1 MLSLGMAF
9 FTQDYLD
16 FFIELAPNNN
26 KDWFDA
32 NRKRYENSVKKPFTA
47 FVQHMIRYMEKY
59 EPRLKDL
66 DPAACIF
73 RINRDIRFA
82 KDKSPYKLFCS
93 AVIAPNGKKSASVH
107 GIYFELGPEAIR
119 VYGGIY
125 EIDKENL
132 LQVREGIAQ
141 NRQQFAQLIGNNA
154 FKDVFGEIRGE
165 KNKLLPADL
174 KAAGDEQPLIY
185 NKQWYYMAEFSADE
199 IVSDK
204 LDQLLER
211 CFLAGK
217 PLEDFFNQFIQ
228 RS

>member
-9 FTQDYLD
+9 FSKDYLD

-26 KDWFDA
+26 KDWFDL
-32 NRKRYENSVKKPFTA
+32 NRKRYETSVKKPFSA
-47 FVQHMIRYMEKY
+47 FVQHMIRYLEKY
-59 EPRLKDL
+59 DARLKDL

-93 AVIAPNGKKSASVH
+93 AVVAPNGKKSEAVN
-107 GIYFELGPEAIR
+107 GIYFEIGPESVN

-125 EIDKENL
+125 EIDKDNL
-132 LQVREGIAQ
+132 LLIREGIA
-141 NRQQFAQLIGNNA
+141 AQPEA
-154 FKDVFGEIRGE
+154 FKKLINDPFFKEVFGEIRGE

-174 KAAGDEQPLIY
+174 KAAAENEPLIF
-185 NKQWYYMAEFSADE
+185 NKQWYYLAEFSADE